1 MMGVTTDNGD
11 EGEIKTDDG
20 GMRVT
25 TDDRG
30 IERIIPLICLATQ
43 NSEKSES
50 TQVLLSIR
58 TEGPIQGKT

>member
-11 EGEIKTDDG
+11 RGIKTDDG

-30 IERIIPLICLATQ
+30 IERIIPQ
-43 NSEKSES
+43 Y
-50 TQVLLSIR
+50 V
-58 TEGPIQGKT
+58 